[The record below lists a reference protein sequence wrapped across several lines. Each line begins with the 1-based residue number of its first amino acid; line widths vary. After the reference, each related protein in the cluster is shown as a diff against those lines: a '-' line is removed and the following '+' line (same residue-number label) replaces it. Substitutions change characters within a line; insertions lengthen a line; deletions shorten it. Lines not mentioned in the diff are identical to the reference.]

1 MLLRSIL
8 VAIAAT
14 LVAAGVAGS
23 APGNLDPTFS
33 NDGWLLSRDFSGDLH
48 QFEARSAEDIAL
60 QPDGKIV
67 AAGELHDVSPSTTY
81 LLGALRYTAGGDL
94 DRSFGQGRVLATDV
108 GRLGIAHSVALQR
121 DGKIVLAG
129 EEHERWPPGIVVA
142 RYLPNGTLDRTFGE
156 AGIVRTAR
164 RWWVGSGFD
173 VAIQSDGKIVTG
185 ASFFVDRNGEHIAL
199 FAVVRYLPSGTLDQ
213 SFGRKGIAYVGR
225 GRRNWSPRALA
236 LQRDGKIVVVGVGA
250 ADNGSMKFAVAR
262 LTRRG
267 RLDRSFSGDGLQ
279 TVGLRNRQDHAGA
292 VALDGRG
299 RIVIVGTS
307 THGSTPYKEARFSRI
322 AVTRLLPNGRL
333 DRGFGFRRTR
343 PHDRGCGALAV
354 ALQPDGRIVAV
365 GYEDED
371 AHGHSQT
378 WLAARYLPNGRLD
391 PTFGRGGV
399 VTLDLGNSADY
410 ALATAL
416 QPDGK
421 IVVSGNVDASQGI
434 ARFLAR

>member
-33 NDGWLLSRDFSGDLH
+33 NDGWLLSRDFASSLRDY
-48 QFEARSAEDIAL
+48 EARTAEDIAL

-81 LLGALRYTAGGDL
+81 LLGALRYTADGDL
-94 DRSFGQGRVLATDV
+94 DRSFGQGGVLATDV
-108 GRLGIAHSVALQR
+108 GFGIAHSVALHR
-121 DGKIVLAG
+121 DGRIVLAG

-142 RYLPNGTLDRTFGE
+142 RYLPNGILDRSFGDS
-156 AGIVRTAR
+156 GIVRTAR

-173 VAIQSDGKIVTG
+173 VAIQADGRIVTG
-185 ASFFVDRNGEHIAL
+185 ANFFEDRNGEHIAL
-199 FAVVRYLPSGTLDQ
+199 FAVVRYLPNGSLDR
-213 SFGRKGIAYVGR
+213 SFGRQGIAYVGR
-225 GRRNWSPRALA
+225 GRRNWSPRALT
-236 LQRDGKIVVVGVGA
+236 LQRDGKIVVVGDGTEA
-250 ADNGSMKFAVAR
+250 TGWTDFAVAR
-262 LTRRG
+262 LTRNG
-267 RLDRSFSGDGLQ
+267 RLDRTFSGDGLQ
-279 TVGLRNRQDHAGA
+279 TVGPSNRGDHASSVA
-292 VALDGRG
+292 VDRSG
-299 RIVIVGTS
+299 RIVIAGSS
-307 THGSTPYKEARFSRI
+307 THGSTPYKEGLFSRM
-322 AVTRLLPNGRL
+322 AVTRLLPDGRL
-333 DRGFGFRRTR
+333 DRRFGFRRAR
-343 PHDRGCGALAV
+343 PHNRGCGARAV
-354 ALQPDGRIVAV
+354 AVQPDGRVVVV
-365 GYEDED
+365 GWEHED
-371 AHGHSQT
+371 ASWRGQA

-399 VTLDLGNSADY
+399 VGLDLGNGGDY

-421 IVVSGNVDASQGI
+421 VVVSGNVDASQGI